1 MTFISKRVI
10 VIGGGVAG
18 LLASVTAASHGASVI
33 LLEKMNRVGLKMGI
47 TGRDVV
53 I

>member
-33 LLEKMNRVGLKMGI
+33 LLEKMNRVGLKWALPVRG
-47 TGRDVV
+47 VV